1 MAETNFLK
9 LTQDPYTVPVAK
21 TEAGGTRVDAVW
33 SSLQSDIL
41 AGRLRPGERLK
52 FPPLS
57 KRFGLSPSVIRE
69 ALNRLADQGLVR
81 MQPHQGFQVTPL
93 SAVDLRELVEARV
106 HVETEVLRRAI
117 GQGDL
122 RWETNIVATHHML
135 ARTPEKDPDDPAPTN
150 EAWDEAHSAFHL
162 ALLAGCPNRRLL
174 DLATRLRQE
183 FKLYRHWSDSLRD
196 DSERDATVQ
205 HKQLADAAIAR
216 DGTSAVELLAA
227 HIAAPA
233 DRLLRLAAAG
243 KLPLDAALSG
253 DEIGSSAPG
262 GDRQAG
268 VRPTA

>member
-1 MAETNFLK
+1 M
-9 LTQDPYTVPVAK
+9 AK

-33 SSLQSDIL
+33 LSLQSDIL

-93 SAVDLRELVEARV
+93 SAVDLRELVEVRV
-106 HVETEVLRRAI
+106 HVETEVFRRAI
-117 GQGDL
+117 EHGDL

-135 ARTPEKDPDDPAPTN
+135 ARTPEKDPDDPARTN
-150 EAWDEAHSAFHL
+150 EAWDEAHSAFHR
-162 ALLAGCPNRRLL
+162 ALLLGCTNKRLL

-183 FKLYRHWSDSLRD
+183 FKLYRHLSDSLGD
-196 DSERDATVQ
+196 DSERDPAGE

-216 DGTSAVELLAA
+216 DGASAVEQLAA

-243 KLPLDAALSG
+243 KLPLDTALSG
-253 DEIGSSAPG
+253 DGIGPSA
-262 GDRQAG
+262 
-268 VRPTA
+268 